1 MMKQEYTLRIYKADR
16 RLTRVSK
23 YGSRN
28 KVGQR
33 CVGSYQFVGQT
44 AEGMEREVRELKS
57 LYAAKDGFSFEY
69 FPTYKTVKS
78 LMTGQDVVIETE
90 CPRSCDPSSELYW
103 SM

>member
-1 MMKQEYTLRIYKADR
+1 MKQEYTLRIYKADK

-33 CVGSYQFVGQT
+33 CVGTYQFTGRDE
-44 AEGMEREVRELKS
+44 AGMEREVRELS
-57 LYAAKDGFSFEY
+57 GLYPASAGFSFEY
-69 FPTYKTVKS
+69 FPTYKTVTN
-78 LMTGQDVVIETE
+78 LMSGKEIQIETE
-90 CPRSCDPSSELYW
+90 TPRCCDPSSEAYW

>member
-1 MMKQEYTLRIYKADR
+1 MKQEWTMRIFKQDR

-28 KVGQR
+28 QIGWR
-33 CVGSYQFVGQT
+33 CVGSYQFQGRDE
-44 AEGMEREVRELKS
+44 AGMQREVRELKH
-57 LYAAKDGFSFEY
+57 LYPEPQFKFEY

-78 LMTGQDVVIETE
+78 LMTGEDVVIATET
-90 CPRSCDPSSELYW
+90 PRSCDPSSELYW

>member
-1 MMKQEYTLRIYKADR
+1 MKQEYTLRIYKADK

-28 KVGQR
+28 KIGQR
-33 CVGSYQFVGQT
+33 CVGTYQFVGRDE
-44 AEGMEREVRELKS
+44 AGMEREVRELKA
-57 LYAAKDGFSFEY
+57 LYAPKDGFSFEY

-78 LMTGQDVVIETE
+78 LMTGADVVIETE
-90 CPRSCDPSSELYW
+90 TPRACDPSSELYW

>member
-1 MMKQEYTLRIYKADR
+1 MKQEYTLRIYKTDK
-16 RLTRVSK
+16 RLTKVSK

-33 CVGSYQFVGQT
+33 CVGSYQFQGRDE
-44 AEGMEREVRELKS
+44 AGMEREVRELKH
-57 LYAAKDGFSFEY
+57 LYPAPAYSFEY

-78 LMTGQDVVIETE
+78 LMTGAEVQIETE
-90 CPRSCDPSSELYW
+90 TPRCCDPSSEAYW